1 MQDNDGTVLTPI
13 ASTNSASSSYLLPT
27 NNLITNNN
35 KSNIEPKVETLNDYL
50 MQPLNHSGSDL
61 ESYGKSKHFS

>member
-13 ASTNSASSSYLLPT
+13 ASTNSASSSYLLPA
-27 NNLITNNN
+27 NNN
-35 KSNIEPKVETLNDYL
+35 NSNIEPKVDPLNDYL

-61 ESYGKSKHFS
+61 ESYGKSKFFSDFK